1 MANDDRSGFVRLV
14 PELDVA
20 NLRTSLD
27 FYVELLGFRVLYER
41 PAERFVYLDLDEA
54 ELMLQEAAGP
64 GRRFRTAPLHQ
75 PFGRGVNFQLAVR
88 DVDAIYRRVLAAGGR
103 PIVEIEERWYEVE
116 VDLTNGG
123 PMRSQ
128 RTEAGNRQF
137 VVADPDG
144 YLWRPYLDLG
154 LRARTDL

>member
-1 MANDDRSGFVRLV
+1 MANDNRAGFVRLV

-20 NLRTSLD
+20 DLRVSIE

-41 PAERFVYLDLDEA
+41 PAERFAYLDLDGA

-64 GRRFRTAPLHQ
+64 GRRFRTAPLH
-75 PFGRGVNFQLAVR
+75 PPLGRGVNFQLAVR
-88 DVDAIYRRVLAAGGR
+88 DVDAIYQRVLAAGGT
-103 PIVEIEERWYEVE
+103 PVVEIEERWYEVRGD
-116 VDLTNGG
+116 VT
-123 PMRSQ
+123 
-128 RTEAGNRQF
+128 AGNRQF

-154 LRARTDL
+154 VRTTER

>member
-1 MANDDRSGFVRLV
+1 MDDRAGSVRLV

-20 NLRTSLD
+20 DLRVSLE
-27 FYVELLGFRVLYER
+27 FYVELIGFRVLYER
-41 PAERFVYLDLDEA
+41 PAERFAYLERDGA

-88 DVDAIYRRVLAAGGR
+88 DVDAIYRRVLAAGGT
-103 PIVEIEERWYEVE
+103 PVVEIEECWYEVD
-116 VDLTNGG
+116 VTGG
-123 PMRSQ
+123 GAARPR

-154 LRARTDL
+154 VRTTEP

>member
-1 MANDDRSGFVRLV
+1 MANDNRAGFVRVV

-20 NLRTSLD
+20 DLRVSIE

-41 PAERFVYLDLDEA
+41 PAERFAYLGLDGA

-88 DVDAIYRRVLAAGGR
+88 DVDAIYQRVLATGGT
-103 PIVEIEERWYEVE
+103 PVVEIEERWYEVE
-116 VDLTNGG
+116 VDVT
-123 PMRSQ
+123 
-128 RTEAGNRQF
+128 TGNRQF

-154 LRARTDL
+154 VRTTER

>member
-1 MANDDRSGFVRLV
+1 MANDDYAGFVRLV

-20 NLRTSLD
+20 SLRESLD
-27 FYVELLGFRVLYER
+27 FYLVVLGFRVLYER
-41 PAERFVYLDLDEA
+41 PAERFVYLDLDGA

-75 PFGRGVNFQLAVR
+75 PFGRGVNFELAVR
-88 DVDAIYRRVLAAGGR
+88 DVDAIYQRVLAAGVR
-103 PIVEIEERWYEVE
+103 PVVEIEERWYA
-116 VDLTNGG
+116 VDLANGG
-123 PMRSQ
+123 SLRSR

-154 LRARTDL
+154 IRPRTEQ